1 MAQSGFTP
9 IQIYY
14 STTIGNVPSA
24 GNLIN
29 GELAINLPDGRLFY
43 DYGGVKVLGWSA
55 PVTKTGDFTVATNE
69 NWFIVNVAAT
79 CTVTLPDPAS
89 FVGRQLSFVTWQAQ
103 LLNSA
108 SSNVMPITGGSAGSA
123 ILSAVAGKWATL
135 VSDGSNW
142 VIMQSN

>member
-9 IQIYY
+9 IQLYY
-14 STTIGNVPSA
+14 STTSGNTPSA

-43 DYGGVKVLGWSA
+43 DYAGVKVLGWSA
-55 PVTKTGDFTVATNE
+55 PITQTGSFTVTPDQD
-69 NWFIVNVAAT
+69 WFIINSTGASV
-79 CTVTLPDPAS
+79 VTLPSAAS
-89 FVGRQLSFVTWQAQ
+89 FVGRQLRFLTYSAFAVTS
-103 LLNSA
+103 SA
-108 SSNVMPITGGSAGSA
+108 SNVVSTTGTVGTA

-135 VSDGSNW
+135 VSDGTNW